1 MKLSYFFPGLMN
13 DTKES
18 KKERCWADYK
28 SQQLYIEAMREAKE
42 DPEYDPRR
50 THLVTGKDGALPN
63 HQQEQDERSEEPAHS
78 AVPLSCLGCTLRHV

>member
-1 MKLSYFFPGLMN
+1 MV

-50 THLVTGKDGALPN
+50 THLVTGKDGRYKTIGKSINQIPRNPLTV
-63 HQQEQDERSEEPAHS
+63 QYIYRQTEHS
-78 AVPLSCLGCTLRHV
+78 SNGKIK